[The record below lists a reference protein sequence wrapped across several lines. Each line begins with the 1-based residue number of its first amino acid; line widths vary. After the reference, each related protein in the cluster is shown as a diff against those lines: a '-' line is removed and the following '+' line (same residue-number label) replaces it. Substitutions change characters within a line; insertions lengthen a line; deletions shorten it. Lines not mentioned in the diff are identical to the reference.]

1 MAGISKERQAAIDA
15 EDAILAGTK
24 PIKREGK
31 RSGTKTR
38 TAPPVR
44 SATAIKKKKTL
55 PTIKNAA
62 KVLSNR
68 HKQIDKAVRK
78 ATR

>member
-15 EDAILAGTK
+15 EDAILSGTR

-31 RSGTKTR
+31 RSGVTTR
-38 TAPPVR
+38 KAPPVK
-44 SATAIKKKKTL
+44 STVKKKKTL